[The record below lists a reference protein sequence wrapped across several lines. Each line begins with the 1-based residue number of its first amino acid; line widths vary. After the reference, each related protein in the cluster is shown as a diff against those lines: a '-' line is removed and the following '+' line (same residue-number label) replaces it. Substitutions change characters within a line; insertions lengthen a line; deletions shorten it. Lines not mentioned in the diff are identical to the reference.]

1 MRTLSKIAVAYIRYP
16 SNKQCLEK
24 QITSIKEFAEHE
36 DYEIVGMYIG
46 RISHNVNNDLSSL
59 NGLVE
64 DSKNNEFQYVL
75 FYADEAS
82 NQDES
87 AFDNEIEELKQ
98 NGFKPISIIDYTH
111 FKVIVL
117 KGDFKRD
124 AMYSLKAPVQQ
135 PSISKKEYP
144 FTHGKVLYGY
154 KVKHGQYCVNHKEAK
169 VVHEI
174 FKQTISGQPIMDI
187 IQSLNSRGITCRNG
201 TEWNYQKI
209 YRILCDERYTGI
221 IRRNGKSVDYAYPP
235 IISEGVYKKSRELA
249 MNRYRGVVKQH
260 HTTYLLGG
268 KLFCDRCGSDMVG
281 VHERYSYLYNYVCK
295 RRVAHLCTQPS
306 LNRNFLE
313 KEVSQI
319 IIEHILDNS
328 NELSQS
334 ICERYIDDD
343 PVRNDIEYMESKLT
357 TIKMSKNG
365 TINRTKRLHLQP
377 DFVKLNQ
384 LENDKKIVIG
394 KIEELKS
401 KILAPL
407 QFEEVEK
414 FLESLY
420 DTCGNV
426 SEPVAKAVNTIVE
439 SIHTDG
445 ENLIVNIYSRN
456 SDNKGKE
463 PLQTRTYKRN
473 FSYC

>member
-64 DSKNNEFQYVL
+64 DSKSNEFQYVL
-75 FYADEAS
+75 FYVDEAS

-98 NGFKPISIIDYTH
+98 NGFQPISIIDYTH
-111 FKVIVL
+111 FKVIIL
-117 KGDFKRD
+117 KDDYERYD
-124 AMYSLKAPVQQ
+124 IYSLKAPALQ

-144 FTHGKVLYGY
+144 FTHGKILYGY

-187 IQSLNSRGITCRNG
+187 IQSLNSRDITCRNG

-221 IRRNGKSVDYAYPP
+221 IRRYGKFFDNAYPP

-249 MNRYRGVVKQH
+249 MNRYRGVVKKH

-295 RRVAHLCTQPS
+295 RKVAHLCTQPS

-328 NELSQS
+328 IELARS
-334 ICERYIDDD
+334 ICERYINDDQ
-343 PVRNDIEYMESKLT
+343 VRNDIEYMESELT

-365 TINRTKRLHLQP
+365 TINRTNRLHLQP
-377 DFVKLNQ
+377 DTIKLNQ
-384 LENDKKIVIG
+384 LENDMKIVIG
-394 KIEELKS
+394 KIEELKA
-401 KILAPL
+401 KIPALL
-407 QFEEVEK
+407 QFEEVKK

-445 ENLIVNIYSRN
+445 ENLIVNIYSR
-456 SDNKGKE
+456 SYDDKGKE
-463 PLQTRTYKRN
+463 PLAVTTYRRN
-473 FSYC
+473 LSYC